1 MSDKQDLYFMSNLS
15 HQLRTPLNGI
25 VGYSQLLSQTKL
37 DKTQQQ
43 YTGTIVKCCLQLVEL
58 VNNVLDLSKLSS
70 GKAKLDNECFTFKE
84 VSEEVSSAV
93 GCQIAEKKQKLLYV
107 KGEDLPDYIVADK
120 QKIIQIL
127 INLVSNANKFTK
139 SDGRIIVSVLPLKD
153 NFLEF
158 SVEDNGAGIPKSRQ
172 KNLFTPFFQVE
183 ENQGKNDSNS
193 SGLGLAICKKLVE
206 LMGGNISLQSEK
218 DEGSIFTFTVKYEPY
233 EKFTKQVEENSQ
245 SLKGKYILV
254 ADEDT
259 ESRMALGEILFDC
272 NVIPVLCA
280 NSKEA
285 LSYVAKKR
293 FPFSCCVIDVC
304 SIGTSLAKQIK
315 DNDIPVIAM
324 SSLEERFDQSN
335 FDKVIMKPVN
345 RIKLLD
351 TITKIV
357 GKSEV
362 SQFELNPADVSNM
375 PKKNTVKILIAEDVS
390 YNSEMLRNMLSG
402 LGYKN
407 IDSVSNGEEAI
418 EKIDSAKEPYDVL
431 LLDLK
436 MPKID
441 GIGVAEHIRKKGYTY
456 PKIAVLTASVL
467 ETDREKCRANGVK
480 YFLLKP
486 VNLSHLKTIIGRL
499 IYGTSR

>member
-1 MSDKQDLYFMSNLS
+1 MSDRQDLYFMSNLS

-25 VGYSQLLSQTKL
+25 VGYTQLLSQTKM
-37 DKTQQQ
+37 DRTQQQ

-70 GKAKLDNECFTFKE
+70 GKAKIDNECFTFKE
-84 VSEEVSSAV
+84 VSDEVSSAV

-107 KGEDLPDYIVADK
+107 KGEELPDYIVADK
-120 QKIIQIL
+120 QKIIQVL

-139 SDGRIIVSVLPLKD
+139 SEGRIIVSVIPLRN

-158 SVEDNGAGIPKSRQ
+158 TVEDNGVGIPKNQ
-172 KNLFTPFFQVE
+172 HKNLFTPFFQVE
-183 ENQGKNDSNS
+183 ENQGKNEGNS

-206 LMGGNISLQSEK
+206 LMGGTISLQSEK
-218 DEGSIFTFTVKYEPY
+218 DQGSIFTFTIKYEPY
-233 EKFTKQVEENSQ
+233 ENFTKQVEENSY

-254 ADEDT
+254 ADEDPD
-259 ESRMALGEILFDC
+259 SRMNIGEILFDC
-272 NVIPVLCA
+272 GVVPVLCSK
-280 NSKEA
+280 SKEA
-285 LSYVAKKR
+285 LSYVSKKR
-293 FPFSCCVIDVC
+293 FPFSLALIDVC
-304 SIGTSLAKQIK
+304 SIGTNLAKEI
-315 DNDIPVIAM
+315 DIPTIAM
-324 SSLEERFDQSN
+324 SSLDETFDHSN
-335 FDKVIMKPVN
+335 FDKVIMKPIN

-351 TITKIV
+351 TMTKMI

-362 SQFELNPADVSNM
+362 SQFELNPVEVSNI
-375 PKKNTVKILIAEDVS
+375 PEKKVIKILIAEDVS
-390 YNSEMLRNMLSG
+390 YNSEMLRNMLTG

-407 IDSVSNGEEAI
+407 VDSVSNGEEAI
-418 EKIDSAKEPYDVL
+418 EKIDSAKVPYDVL

-441 GIGVAEHIRKKGYTY
+441 GIGVAEHIRKKGYAY
-456 PKIAVLTASVL
+456 PKVAVLTASVL

-499 IYGTSR
+499 IYGTERR